1 MENITPKNILAD
13 NNSRSSLKLG
23 IKLLLIL
30 IISILLLIPQAI
42 IMDMVNE
49 RSSTEGLANLEVNE
63 KWGNG
68 QTLTGPVLF
77 IPGDSAANN
86 LYILPETLDING
98 NINSRTLKRGIYDF
112 TVYETALTLA
122 GRFSLPKELKAEQ
135 LKSLRTDRAKL
146 LFAISDFK
154 GFSDNPALIL
164 DGQSAELSSEA
175 LHLGSHDALSCSV
188 DLQSFLDSGN
198 LDYRITVPLKGS
210 DYLYFLPVGR
220 TTSVHLAS
228 DCPTPSFTGRYLPAQ
243 REVTD
248 QGFNADWKV
257 LALNRDFAQV
267 LNSHAELKKAQP
279 FGVDLKVPVE
289 QYQQTT
295 RSIKYAYLIILL
307 TFAVV
312 FFVEIR
318 RQTPIHPVQYALV
331 GIALMLFYT
340 LLLAF
345 SEHLTFLLSYLIA
358 SVMTIGL
365 ITLFMRTLLRNTRAA
380 LFIGLL
386 LTVLYTFIYVI
397 MQLESYALLVGS
409 LGIFVILAV
418 AMYASQKINWYQE
431 KVKSEN

>member
-1 MENITPKNILAD
+1 MENINPKNILSD

-49 RSSTEGLANLEVNE
+49 RSNTEGLANLEVIE

-77 IPGDSAANN
+77 IPGDSTANN

-112 TVYETALTLA
+112 TVYETALTFA

-154 GFSDNPALIL
+154 GFSDNPALVL

-175 LHLGSHDALSCSV
+175 LHLGSNDALSCSV

-248 QGFNADWKV
+248 QGFTADWKV

-431 KVKSEN
+431 KLKIEN

>member
-1 MENITPKNILAD
+1 MENINPKNILPND
-13 NNSRSSLKLG
+13 NSRNSLKLG

-42 IMDMVNE
+42 IMNMVNE
-49 RSSTEGLANLEVNE
+49 RSSTETTANLEVTE
-63 KWGNG
+63 KWGSG

-86 LYILPETLDING
+86 IYLLPEDLNIKGDIQ
-98 NINSRTLKRGIYDF
+98 SRMLKRGIYDF
-112 TVYETALTLA
+112 TVYETTLDLSGHFAL
-122 GRFSLPKELKAEQ
+122 SKEIKPEQ
-135 LKSLRTDRAKL
+135 LKNLRTERAKL
-146 LFAISDFK
+146 LFAITDFK
-154 GFSDNPALIL
+154 GFADNPTLL
-164 DGQSAELSSEA
+164 YNGQPADLSSEA
-175 LHLGSHDALSCSV
+175 LHLGSHNALSCAV
-188 DLQSFLDSGN
+188 DIQPILNGDKVT
-198 LDYRITVPLKGS
+198 YRLTVPLKGS
-210 DYLYFLPVGR
+210 NYLYFLPVGR
-220 TTSVHLAS
+220 TTSLHLSS
-228 DCPTPSFTGRYLPAQ
+228 DCPTPSFTGRYLPAN
-243 REVTD
+243 REVSE
-248 QGFNADWKV
+248 QGFAADWKV

-267 LNSHAELKKAQP
+267 LSSHSELRNAQS

-318 RQTPIHPVQYALV
+318 RQTPVHPVQYALV

-340 LLLAF
+340 LLLSF

-365 ITLFMRTLLRNTRAA
+365 ITLFVRALLRNTRAA
-380 LFIGLL
+380 LIIGALL
-386 LTVLYTFIYVI
+386 VVLYAFIYII

-409 LGIFVILAV
+409 LGVFAILAT
-418 AMYASQKINWYQE
+418 AMYASQKINWYPKTE
-431 KVKSEN
+431 ENS

>member
-1 MENITPKNILAD
+1 MENINPKNILSD
-13 NNSRSSLKLG
+13 SNSRSSLKLG

-86 LYILPETLDING
+86 LYILPETLDIDG

-135 LKSLRTDRAKL
+135 LKYLRIDRAKL

-154 GFSDNPALIL
+154 GFSDNPALVL
-164 DGQSAELSSEA
+164 DGQPAELSSEA
-175 LHLGSHDALSCSV
+175 LHLGSNDALSCSV
-188 DLQSFLDSGN
+188 DLQSLLDSGH

-248 QGFNADWKV
+248 KGFTADWKV

>member
-1 MENITPKNILAD
+1 MENINPKNILSD

-49 RSSTEGLANLEVNE
+49 RSNTEGLANLEVNE
-63 KWGNG
+63 NWGNG

-77 IPGDSAANN
+77 IPGDSTANN

-112 TVYETALTLA
+112 TVYETALTFA

-154 GFSDNPALIL
+154 GFSDNPALVL

-175 LHLGSHDALSCSV
+175 LHLGSNDALSCSV

-248 QGFNADWKV
+248 QGFTADWKV

-431 KVKSEN
+431 KLKIEN

>member
-1 MENITPKNILAD
+1 MENINPKNILSD

-49 RSSTEGLANLEVNE
+49 RSNTEGLANLEVNE

-112 TVYETALTLA
+112 TVYETALTFA

-135 LKSLRTDRAKL
+135 LKHLRNDRAKL

-154 GFSDNPALIL
+154 GFSDNPALVL

-248 QGFNADWKV
+248 QGFTADWKV

-431 KVKSEN
+431 KLKIEN

>member
-1 MENITPKNILAD
+1 M
-13 NNSRSSLKLG
+13 
-23 IKLLLIL
+23 
-30 IISILLLIPQAI
+30 LLIPQAI

-86 LYILPETLDING
+86 LYILPETLDIDG

-135 LKSLRTDRAKL
+135 LKYLRTDRAKL

-154 GFSDNPALIL
+154 GFSDNPALVL
-164 DGQSAELSSEA
+164 DGQPAELSSEA

-188 DLQSFLDSGN
+188 DLQSLLDSGN
-198 LDYRITVPLKGS
+198 LDYRITV
-210 DYLYFLPVGR
+210 
-220 TTSVHLAS
+220 
-228 DCPTPSFTGRYLPAQ
+228 Q

-248 QGFNADWKV
+248 QGFTADWKV

-365 ITLFMRTLLRNTRAA
+365 IPLFMRTLLRNTRAA

>member
-1 MENITPKNILAD
+1 MENINPKNILSD

-49 RSSTEGLANLEVNE
+49 RSNTEGLANLEVNE

-77 IPGDSAANN
+77 IPGDSTANN

-112 TVYETALTLA
+112 TVYETALTFA

-154 GFSDNPALIL
+154 GFSDNPALVL

-175 LHLGSHDALSCSV
+175 LHLGSNDALSCSV

-248 QGFNADWKV
+248 QGFTADWKV

-431 KVKSEN
+431 KLKIEN

>member
-1 MENITPKNILAD
+1 MENINPKNILSD
-13 NNSRSSLKLG
+13 SNSRSSLKLG

-86 LYILPETLDING
+86 LYILPETLDIDG

-135 LKSLRTDRAKL
+135 LKHLRTDRAKL

-154 GFSDNPALIL
+154 GFSDNPALVL
-164 DGQSAELSSEA
+164 DGQPAELSSEA
-175 LHLGSHDALSCSV
+175 LHLGSHDALSCCV
-188 DLQSFLDSGN
+188 DLQSLLDSGN

-243 REVTD
+243 REVND

>member
-1 MENITPKNILAD
+1 MENLNPKNILSD
-13 NNSRSSLKLG
+13 SNSRSSLKLG

-86 LYILPETLDING
+86 LYILPETLDIDG
-98 NINSRTLKRGIYDF
+98 KINSRTLKRGIYDF

-135 LKSLRTDRAKL
+135 LKYLRTDRAKL

-154 GFSDNPALIL
+154 GFSDNPALVL
-164 DGQSAELSSEA
+164 NGQPAELSSEA
-175 LHLGSHDALSCSV
+175 LHLGSHDALSCCV
-188 DLQSFLDSGN
+188 DLQSLLDSSN

-228 DCPTPSFTGRYLPAQ
+228 DCLTPSFTGRYLPAQ

-248 QGFNADWKV
+248 QGFTADWKV

-365 ITLFMRTLLRNTRAA
+365 ITLFMRPLLRNTRAA